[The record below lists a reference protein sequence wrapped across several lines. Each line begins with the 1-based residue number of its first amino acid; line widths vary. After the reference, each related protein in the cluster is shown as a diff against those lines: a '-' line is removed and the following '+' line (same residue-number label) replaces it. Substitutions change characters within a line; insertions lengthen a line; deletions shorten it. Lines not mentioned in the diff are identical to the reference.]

1 MMDYIAVIEGDYYEG
16 NDNNLRIMNP
26 RPMVLPLV
34 VMGNSN
40 QEVGSIVFIE
50 DYFNSAARIRRGRV
64 YIPGIQNSWY
74 KGMISP
80 LPPIFRAQSIANQNV
95 NQVKAQVSYMSLNSS
110 VMPTGTEVLL
120 GQKGSQSSWSVV
132 LAEQDLSSG
141 LVLTLKAK
149 TFLGVLPDVDAS
161 ALPDNN
167 RQDILY
173 ALDAVVETASTQDPQ
188 AAVEASKN
196 AVYELVLAKYP
207 QSITRVADE
216 LGVMAKWLCNNVD
229 EHGNKMQSRG
239 TAVDI
244 VNKLHSRGKANAAKA
259 RNTRP
264 LSLEDANLAVS
275 AVAFLLQD
283 FGWAESRVL

>member
-80 LPPIFRAQSIANQNV
+80 LPPIFRAQSTANQNV
-95 NQVKAQVSYMSLNSS
+95 NQVKVQVSYMSLNSS

-120 GQKGSQSSWSVV
+120 GRKGSQSSWSVV

-149 TFLGVLPDVDAS
+149 TFFGVLPDVDAS

-173 ALDAVVETASTQDPQ
+173 ALDAVVETASTQAPQ

>member
-173 ALDAVVETASTQDPQ
+173 ALGAVVETASIQAPQ
-188 AAVEASKN
+188 PVVDACRE
-196 AVYELVLAKYP
+196 AVYQMVKAAYP
-207 QSITRVADE
+207 MSISNPADE
-216 LGVMAKWLCNNVD
+216 LGKMVLWL
-229 EHGNKMQSRG
+229 NKNDKGALGVTMELVR
-239 TAVDI
+239 T
-244 VNKLHSRGKANAAKA
+244 LHNRGKGAVAAQYG
-259 RNTRP
+259 TRP
-264 LSLEDANLAVS
+264 LSPEDANLAVS